1 MKTSPAANSTATE
14 PVLLKQ
20 YKLLGAVIDAP
31 WATRLDHKITRH
43 IIDRYYARFGNSR
56 ASLRYLE
63 VATGAER
70 NKIIPS
76 LRRIVENGVITIIR
90 QGAGTRPTEYGLNF
104 DFALPAASGAP
115 EGTSTRGA
123 LEGTSSGAL
132 EGTSTVASGAPEGT
146 QTYLRSMSTDMPTV
160 SMNENAHAAAS
171 PPPVGG
177 PEATTA
183 GTARDP
189 VGFEELWAA
198 YPRKHHRSKAQ
209 AAYRALAPSPA
220 LHATLVTQAAAW
232 ASHYQ
237 QTATEK
243 KWWKHLHTWLAE
255 ERYLED
261 LPEPYENPKEAAI
274 VRAKTN
280 GPRKADKSK
289 ESGKSGLSP
298 KTPIGGHSVTIV
310 NSEILGGAWDQERE
324 LVLSLKIEDGDHA
337 GKEFSHVFKL
347 MSADESAQDQGM
359 TTYRQVR
366 EATGVLEPDDTS
378 DFHGKPLRAIV
389 KPMGRIEYTAL

>member
-1 MKTSPAANSTATE
+1 MKQSAAANSTATE

-76 LRRIVENGVITIIR
+76 LRRIVENGVISIIR

-104 DFALPAASGAP
+104 DFASKPASGAP
-115 EGTSTRGA
+115 EGTSTSGA
-123 LEGTSSGAL
+123 PEGTSSGAP
-132 EGTSTVASGAPEGT
+132 EGTSTDTSGAHEGT
-146 QTYLRSMSTDMPTV
+146 QTYLRGMSTDMPTV
-160 SMNENAHAAAS
+160 NMNEDTHAAAS

-183 GTARDP
+183 GTAWDP
-189 VGFEELWAA
+189 GGFEELWAA
-198 YPRKHHRSKAQ
+198 YPRKHQRAKAQ
-209 AAYRALAPSPA
+209 AAYRALAPSPV

-243 KWWKHLHTWLAE
+243 KWWKQLHMWLAE

-274 VRAKTN
+274 ARAKTK
-280 GPRKADKSK
+280 GARKADQSK
-289 ESGKSGLSP
+289 EAGKSGLSP
-298 KTPIGGHSVTIV
+298 KTPLGPHSVKIV
-310 NSEILGGAWDQERE
+310 NAEISGGAWDQERE
-324 LVLSLKIEDGDHA
+324 FVLSLKIEDGDHTE
-337 GKEFSHVFKL
+337 KEFSHSFKL
-347 MSADESAQDQGM
+347 MSADETAQDQGM
-359 TTYRQVR
+359 ATYRQVR
-366 EATGVLEPDDTS
+366 EATGVLEPEDTS
-378 DFHGKPLRAIV
+378 DFRGKSLRAIV
-389 KPMGRIEYTAL
+389 KPMGRVEYASL